1 MQPLKAETE
10 KSTEPPRSDVRTPQA
25 AAGSKGFVVGLVGAA
40 LAQHLERVGRC
51 LVGRR
56 NLPFSRAA
64 VPFSR
69 GVRVASGGGGRVP
82 HVILHYSTPME

>member
-40 LAQHLERVGRC
+40 LAQHLER
-51 LVGRR
+51 
-56 NLPFSRAA
+56 A
-64 VPFSR
+64 VLYPD
-69 GVRVASGGGGRVP
+69 GDATPVRIGF
-82 HVILHYSTPME
+82 

>member
-40 LAQHLERVGRC
+40 LAQHLERIKIVRSIDVRI
-51 LVGRR
+51 L
-56 NLPFSRAA
+56 S
-64 VPFSR
+64 
-69 GVRVASGGGGRVP
+69 VRVGTATTRT
-82 HVILHYSTPME
+82 HTPISHQFDNQ